1 MKRVIFLFGGSGG
14 RMAEA
19 LVLTACAG
27 ILPEEELHIVLCDPQ
42 TDGAH
47 GTAQLRQELTDYQRL
62 WASRTYVNDD
72 AAPFRAEI
80 TLRTWCD
87 PLPMNAKC
95 LRDWTRDNDQNRLL
109 CQALFSSDTADLDL
123 RQGFHD
129 HPELARIAFAALLN
143 ECRTDGDDAMSR
155 EIAEISKALE
165 DGEEVRVA
173 LAGSLCGGTGAAGL
187 ESVSS
192 FLKERFGMHPL
203 FRMGAA
209 LLLPCAEDESPL
221 RARQS
226 LARIAQQHLLDTVC
240 LIGLPQSAQASG
252 GGDLPR
258 LTDWLG
264 AYCLDMMLHRPTWLS
279 GTFTIQSLSGKADW
293 SLFGKAADRYRTGFG
308 ALVKGAL
315 LWQRKLLPELHKQL
329 TKDNALRSGLSGWY
343 PHFFRGATEDLEDVR
358 ADADAIDRLTAV
370 TLRWIA
376 GVVRSLPLDLRYAS
390 SLEAVRAES
399 AAHYNE
405 LIKRAGELAV
415 LHFDAERSG
424 INEDEGIQRTAAVDP
439 DLEAFRKRV
448 SQLEQEIRNEESVQ
462 LTYNRQMGGQAALQM
477 VLDALKQAESENTRL
492 LHDHAEALRR
502 IEQAEAIVKPSE
514 RFRIDDARTKLVR
527 FERHQRMVEGMCTM
541 LRRHAKE
548 MQAAQTRFD
557 KPSLLAAEPENG
569 LFLQGAA
576 DRWIRDEAES
586 AYELADWFPHLVC
599 GATTV
604 SLPSALR
611 ALRQA
616 PKEKEAPAV
625 WLLICAMEASI
636 LEENK

>member
-27 ILPEEELHIVLCDPQ
+27 ILPEEELHIILCDPQ
-42 TDGAH
+42 ADGVH

-62 WASRTYVNDD
+62 WSSRTYVNDD

-95 LRDWTRDNDQNRLL
+95 LRDWTQDNEQDRLL
-109 CQALFSSDTADLDL
+109 CQALFTADTADLDL

-129 HPELARIAFAALLN
+129 HPELARIAFAALLS
-143 ECRTDGDDAMSR
+143 ECQTDGEDAMSR
-155 EIAEISKALE
+155 ELADISKALE
-165 DGEEVRVA
+165 DGEEVRAV

-192 FLKERFGMHPL
+192 FLKNRFGMHPL

-209 LLLPCAEDESPL
+209 LLLPCAEDESPA
-221 RARQS
+221 RAKSS

-240 LIGLPQSAQASG
+240 LIGLPQSAQSSG

-293 SLFGKAADRYRTGFG
+293 SLFGKAAERYRTGFG

-315 LWQRKLLPELHKQL
+315 LWQRKLQPELHKQL
-329 TKDNALRSGLSGWY
+329 AKDNALRSGLSGWY
-343 PHFFRGATEDLEDVR
+343 PHFFRGAEEELEDVR
-358 ADADAIDRLTAV
+358 ADSDAIDRLTAV

-376 GVVRSLPLDLRYAS
+376 GVIRSLPLDLRYSS
-390 SLEAVRAES
+390 SLDAVRAES
-399 AAHYNE
+399 VAHYSE

-424 INEDEGIQRTAAVDP
+424 INEDDGVQRTAMPDP
-439 DLEAFRKRV
+439 DAEVFRKRV

-462 LTYNRQMGGQAALQM
+462 RTYNRQMGGQAALQM

-492 LHDHAEALRR
+492 LHDHAEAVRR

-569 LFLQGAA
+569 LFLQEAA
-576 DRWIRDEAES
+576 DRWIRDEAEN
-586 AYELADWFPHLVC
+586 AHELADWFPHLVC
-599 GATTV
+599 GTTTV
-604 SLPSALR
+604 SLPAALR

-616 PKEKEAPAV
+616 PKEKEAPAI
-625 WLLICAMEASI
+625 WLLICAMKASI
-636 LEENK
+636 LEENE

>member
-42 TDGAH
+42 ADGAH

-95 LRDWTRDNDQNRLL
+95 LRDWTQDNEQDRLL
-109 CQALFSSDTADLDL
+109 CQALFSSDTSDLDL

-129 HPELARIAFAALLN
+129 HPELARIAFAALLS
-143 ECRTDGDDAMSR
+143 ECRTDGEDAMSR

-165 DGEEVRVA
+165 GGEEVRVA

-192 FLKERFGMHPL
+192 FLKERFGMHPS

-209 LLLPCAEDESPL
+209 LLLPCAEDESPV
-221 RARQS
+221 RAKQA
-226 LARIAQQHLLDTVC
+226 LTRIAQQHLLDTVC
-240 LIGLPQSAQASG
+240 LIGLPQSAQSSG

-264 AYCLDMMLHRPTWLS
+264 AYCLDMILHRPTWLS

-329 TKDNALRSGLSGWY
+329 AKDSALRSGLSGWY
-343 PHFFRGATEDLEDVR
+343 PRFFRGTTEALEDVR

-370 TLRWIA
+370 TLRWVA
-376 GVVRSLPLDLRYAS
+376 GVIRSLPLDLRFAS
-390 SLEAVRAES
+390 TLEAVRAES
-399 AAHYNE
+399 VAHYNE

-424 INEDEGIQRTAAVDP
+424 INEDEGVQRTAAVDP
-439 DLEAFRKRV
+439 DVEAFRKRV

-462 LTYNRQMGGQAALQM
+462 RTYNRQMGGQAALQM
-477 VLDALKQAESENTRL
+477 VLDALRQAESENTRL
-492 LHDHAEALRR
+492 LHDHAEAVRR

-548 MQAAQTRFD
+548 MQTAQTRFE

-569 LFLQGAA
+569 LFLQEAA

-586 AYELADWFPHLVC
+586 AHELADWFPHLVC
-599 GATTV
+599 GAATV
-604 SLPSALR
+604 SLPAALR
-611 ALRQA
+611 TLRQA